1 MNDTGISTKF
11 IGWKTVDGKVLYRI
25 LVCCKNSKYE
35 VQKRFSEFVLLQSL
49 LVERGLSLLP
59 SLPPKTLF
67 TKNQDMNFINERMKG
82 LQSYLTTLT
91 SRHDVLLSPLFI
103 NFLEFPNSENLP
115 PIMKKLVN
123 IEVTADI
130 ASIRQ
135 SVSGIFISDSDLL
148 SAPIMFVS
156 HQENSSLSRLGRV
169 WSIIDSEETG
179 SIFVWCL
186 QPYSS
191 KNTSYHSVNIDYDTT
206 TNAFHNL
213 CNSNTIDSSKF
224 CCLIHSGFSEKCKN
238 IVFIPK
244 RDSLCIFLEH
254 GAIDVFEGVFSHLK
268 SRIASGNNSPLVL
281 TECIKPNR
289 IQLHGSPITFVCSP
303 FSTDCK
309 VRHKYTLSV
318 GIDNS
323 IRLFCFEQMKIISG
337 GNLNKRVNGSRVI
350 SCYLEDEFGRLG
362 FFGTSSG
369 QLLVLDMASQP
380 PYLITNF
387 NSQADYQY
395 PITSIVASKKFL
407 VVAYSNI
414 IKVFGME
421 MNPKQATCTINDN
434 QHIRSIDT
442 NFFSD
447 MDIGTISSLYIYE
460 DEYLFVGGT
469 DTFSLFK
476 LNINQELT
484 PPVLLFSYAIHTGKI
499 NYISVVPDN
508 VLNIGQFSR
517 QFLKLLTA
525 SEDGRIIF
533 WKIFNLPM
541 NQTVNVSTY
550 EETINEE
557 NFEESKVINEQIH
570 SLENMR
576 SIELS
581 DNSDD
586 DLSSAFR

>member
-1 MNDTGISTKF
+1 MNDFGISTKI

-25 LVCCKNSKYE
+25 LVCGQNGKYE
-35 VQKRFSEFVLLQSL
+35 VQKRFSEFALLQSL
-49 LVERGLSLLP
+49 LVERGLGLLP

-67 TKNQDMNFINERMKG
+67 TKNQDLNFINERMKG
-82 LQSYLTTLT
+82 LQSYLTNLI
-91 SRHDVLLSPLFI
+91 SRHDVVLSPLFM
-103 NFLEFPNSENLP
+103 NFLEFPNSENNP
-115 PIMKKLVN
+115 QIMKKLVN
-123 IEVTADI
+123 IEVMADI

-148 SAPIMFVS
+148 SAPLMFIS

-191 KNTSYHSVNIDYDTT
+191 KTTSYHSVNMDYDTI

-224 CCLIHSGFSEKCKN
+224 CCLIHSGFPYKCKN
-238 IVFIPK
+238 IVYISK
-244 RDSLCIFLEH
+244 KDSLCIFSEH
-254 GAIDVFEGVFSHLK
+254 GTIDVFEGVFSRLK

-281 TECIKPNR
+281 SECIKPNR
-289 IQLHGSPITFVCSP
+289 IQLHGSPIAFVYST
-303 FSTDCK
+303 FSTDCNIK
-309 VRHKYTLSV
+309 HKYTLSV

-323 IRLFCFEQMKIISG
+323 IRLFCFDQMKIISG
-337 GNLNKRVNGSRVI
+337 GNLNKRVNGSRVM
-350 SCYLEDEFGRLG
+350 SCYLENEFGRLG

-369 QLLVLDMASQP
+369 QLIVLDMISQP

-387 NSQADYQY
+387 NSQIDCQY

-414 IKVFGME
+414 IKIFGME
-421 MNPKQATCTINDN
+421 INPKQAACTINDN
-434 QHIRSIDT
+434 QPIRSIDT

-447 MDIGTISSLYIYE
+447 MNIGTISSLYIYE

-469 DTFSLFK
+469 DVFSLFK
-476 LNINQELT
+476 LNIKEELT
-484 PPVLLFSYAIHTGKI
+484 SPVILFSYAIHAGKI
-499 NYISVVPDN
+499 NYISIVPEN
-508 VLNIGQFSR
+508 VLNIGQFSN
-517 QFLKLLTA
+517 QTLKLLTA

-533 WKIFNLPM
+533 WKICNLPK
-541 NQTVNVSTY
+541 NQALNVRKY
-550 EETINEE
+550 KEIINEE
-557 NFEESKVINEQIH
+557 HFEEKKMVNNQIH
-570 SLENMR
+570 SLENMG
-576 SIELS
+576 SIEFS